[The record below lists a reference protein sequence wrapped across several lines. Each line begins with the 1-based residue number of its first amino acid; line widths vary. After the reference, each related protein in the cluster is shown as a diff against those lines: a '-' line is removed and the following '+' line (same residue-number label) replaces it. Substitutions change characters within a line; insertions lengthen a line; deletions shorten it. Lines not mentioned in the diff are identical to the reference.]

1 MGEDQAPRRHRGPGD
16 DTSPKPASPTRRS
29 SAWAGPESTSSC
41 STRRWRAPPP
51 WSRAASSTG
60 ATAEEIVRSNFGG
73 AAKGFK
79 TITGAKGT
87 KGYRFVDA
95 FDEAAG
101 GIAREAKTG
110 IARLTPFIEEQIR
123 KDVLL
128 RSREGWA
135 KVEWHFFPSARSSTL
150 GPTKELMDA
159 LSANGIGWVIH
170 LP

>member
-1 MGEDQAPRRHRGPGD
+1 VARARGLGVTD
-16 DTSPKPASPTRRS
+16 EALERLGR
-29 SAWAGPESTSSC
+29 AGVDFKLLDE
-41 STRRWRAPPP
+41 AM
-51 WSRAASSTG
+51 AG
-60 ATAEEIVRSNFGG
+60 ATAVVKSGFVGWRAAEGIVRSNFGG

-79 TITGAKGT
+79 TIVGGKGT

-110 IARLTPFIEEQIR
+110 MARLTPFIEEQIR

-128 RSREGWA
+128 RGREGWS
-135 KVEWHFFPSARSSTL
+135 KVEWHFFASARSSTL

-159 LSANGIGWVIH
+159 LTANGIGWVIH